1 MKKLKTRSLDF
12 HSVETD
18 MNENTKPF
26 NIISNTTAESMTQKT
41 EMSNYFRYGAVG
53 TGLYIVPLNRI
64 FCITKIFPTI
74 PSSSASSKYLKRV
87 SRKQNFRQSQDHR
100 KLTQNIF
107 LASANDYIIE

>member
-53 TGLYIVPLNRI
+53 Y
-64 FCITKIFPTI
+64 
-74 PSSSASSKYLKRV
+74 
-87 SRKQNFRQSQDHR
+87 
-100 KLTQNIF
+100 
-107 LASANDYIIE
+107 